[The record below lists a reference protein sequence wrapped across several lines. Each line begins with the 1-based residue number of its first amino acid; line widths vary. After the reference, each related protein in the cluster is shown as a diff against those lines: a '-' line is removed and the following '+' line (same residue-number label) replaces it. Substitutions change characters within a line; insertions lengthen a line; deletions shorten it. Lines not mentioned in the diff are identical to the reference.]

1 MKKSLI
7 IITLMVISLMINGC
21 SGKNDVDMNN
31 INSKTGIIIESVNT
45 EVPVNIVSSMMVM
58 VHSIVLYS

>member
-58 VHSIVLYS
+58 VHSIVLY

>member
-21 SGKNDVDMNN
+21 SGKVDVDMNN

-58 VHSIVLYS
+58 VHSIVLY

>member
-31 INSKTGIIIESVNT
+31 INSQTGIIIESVNT

-58 VHSIVLYS
+58 VHSIVLY